1 MGPLKVIRYLQLQ
14 DYYCEFIAGESSSR
28 RKKKRERKVQ
38 VSNWLTMSLQALC
51 PTGIDTSGHRFARK
65 GVALTAVHC
74 YMA

>member
-1 MGPLKVIRYLQLQ
+1 MNSLLEKGQV
-14 DYYCEFIAGESSSR
+14 EGR
-28 RKKKRERKVQ
+28 RKQKRERKVQ
-38 VSNWLTMSLQALC
+38 ESNWLTMSLHALC